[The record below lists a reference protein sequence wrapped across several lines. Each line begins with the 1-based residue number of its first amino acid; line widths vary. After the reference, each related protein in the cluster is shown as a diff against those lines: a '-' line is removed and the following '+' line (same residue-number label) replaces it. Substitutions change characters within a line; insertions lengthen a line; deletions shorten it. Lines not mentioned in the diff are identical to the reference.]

1 MLEYYSKFRTGIE
14 TAVTGHSFSCRK
26 TKDKK
31 VEMVTV
37 TKSGSQFA
45 IKTPEYA
52 VVCCD
57 SDDQVI
63 SWDVQAERLFGWEY
77 GEALGQQLFNL
88 ILPEKAEMRG
98 KAKLSQ
104 LFYQYRKETS
114 VTLKIEDSAVHRN
127 GQTFPIELIISPLP
141 GGDFFTIFIRNI
153 KAVQEQTKAEAGY
166 LFKMELVSSILK
178 ISMEPTLL
186 RERLTAMLSY
196 LVSLEPLNLLPKAAI
211 FLLEQDTETLVL
223 TAQYGLHPD
232 TIRNCREVRFG
243 ECLCGRAAQSNKT
256 FFTSPDSDLHI
267 DRGETE
273 EKHGHYCVPISTHGL
288 IMGVICFYV
297 PADHDRSKQV
307 EDLLNSAAQVIASVI
322 DYQKMD
328 LQLINLVNDLRA
340 TIIALREEKNFSES
354 VIQGLEHGLLVVDRN
369 GTIQKANDVA
379 KSIFKPFT
387 DDELEGHNFTSI
399 IGTDN
404 ARRILSSDTFKKTND
419 ENELTLT
426 TAGGDDLILRYSAVN
441 PDDTHGR
448 ETGTIVSLTDISE
461 WRYVRKEMEKM
472 NRLSTVA
479 EIASAVAHEVRNPL
493 AGIKIMAQSI
503 EEDSC
508 SVEERVEC
516 SQRIIRQVDRL
527 NELLT
532 DFFSYARPVVP
543 KKQKTSL
550 ESILSETKP
559 LIINKLVKQRIYL
572 LEDFSPNLPPI
583 IADPNQVQ
591 QVLLNLFLNAI
602 DAIKQEGTIEIIAR
616 KLSGQKLTSL
626 RKKYHMLKSGKK
638 FLMVLFKD
646 NGTGMSK
653 QAAEKVFEPFYT
665 TKTNGSGLGLSI
677 VYRTL
682 KENDAMITVDSVEG
696 KGTTFTMFFKA
707 G

>member
-1 MLEYYSKFRTGIE
+1 
-14 TAVTGHSFSCRK
+14 
-26 TKDKK
+26 
-31 VEMVTV
+31 MVTV
-37 TKSGSQFA
+37 TKTGSQFV
-45 IKTPEYA
+45 INTPDYA

-57 SDDQVI
+57 SGDQII

-77 GEALGQQLFNL
+77 GEVLGQRLFNL
-88 ILPEKAEMRG
+88 ILPDKAEMRG
-98 KAKLSQ
+98 DAKLSG
-104 LFYQYRKETS
+104 LFHQYRKETS
-114 VTLKIEDSAVHRN
+114 VTLKVEDTAIHRN
-127 GQTFPIELIISPLP
+127 GRTFPIELLISPLP
-141 GGDFFTIFIRNI
+141 GGDFYTIFIRNI
-153 KAVQEQTKAEAGY
+153 EAIQQQSRAEAGY
-166 LFKMELVSSILK
+166 LFKLEVVNTILK

-186 RERLTAMLSY
+186 KDRLSTILSY

-211 FLLEQDTETLVL
+211 FLLEQDTETLIL
-223 TAQYGLHPD
+223 TSQYGLNPE
-232 TIRNCREVRFG
+232 TIRDCREVPFG
-243 ECLCGRAAQSNKT
+243 TCLCGKAAKNNKIVFGT
-256 FFTSPDSDLHI
+256 PDSNLHLE
-267 DRGETE
+267 RGNNE

-288 IMGVICFYV
+288 TMGVACFYT
-297 PADHDRSKQV
+297 PENHEQSKHV
-307 EDLLNSAAQVIASVI
+307 EELLNSAVQVIASII

-340 TIIALREEKNFSES
+340 TIIALREERNFSES
-354 VIQGLEHGLLVVDRN
+354 VIQGLEHGLIVVDRN
-369 GTIQKANDVA
+369 GIIRKSNDVA
-379 KSIFKPFT
+379 KSIFSPFT
-387 DDELEGHNFTSI
+387 DELEGHNFTSI
-399 IGTDN
+399 IGNEN
-404 ARRILSSDTFKKTND
+404 ARRILSYEPPEE
-419 ENELTLT
+419 ENEEKELILT
-426 TAGGDDLILRYSAVN
+426 TDSGDDLILRYSAVN
-441 PDDTHGR
+441 R
-448 ETGTIVSLTDISE
+448 EDSKIREAGTIISLTDISE

-508 SVEERVEC
+508 TVEERIEC

-532 DFFSYARPVVP
+532 DFFSYARPVIP
-543 KKQKTSL
+543 KKQKSSL

-591 QVLLNLFLNAI
+591 QVFLNLFLNAI
-602 DAIKQEGTIEIIAR
+602 DAIKQEGTIEIVAR
-616 KLSGQKLTSL
+616 RLSGQKLTSL
-626 RKKYHMLKSGKK
+626 RKKYPMLKMCKS

-646 NGTGMSK
+646 NGSGMTK
-653 QAAEKVFEPFYT
+653 EATEKVFEPFYT

-682 KENDAMITVDSVEG
+682 KENDAMIAVDSIEG

>member
-1 MLEYYSKFRTGIE
+1 
-14 TAVTGHSFSCRK
+14 
-26 TKDKK
+26 
-31 VEMVTV
+31 MVTV
-37 TKSGSQFA
+37 TRSGSQFA
-45 IKTPEYA
+45 IKTPDYA

-57 SDDQVI
+57 SDDKVI

-77 GEALGQQLFNL
+77 NEALGQQLFNL
-88 ILPEKAEMRG
+88 ILPDKAEMRG
-98 KAKLSQ
+98 AAKLSK

-114 VTLKIEDSAVHRN
+114 VTLKIEDTAIHRN
-127 GQTFPIELIISPLP
+127 GQTFPIELILSPLP

-166 LFKMELVSSILK
+166 IFKMELENSILR

-186 RERLTAMLSY
+186 KDRLTAILSY

-223 TAQYGLHPD
+223 TAQHGLHSD
-232 TIRNCREVRFG
+232 TLRDCREVPFG
-243 ECLCGRAAQSNKT
+243 KCLCGKAAQGNKT
-256 FFTSPDSDLHI
+256 LFASPDSELHF
-267 DRGETE
+267 DRGESE

-288 IMGVICFYV
+288 TMGVICFYV
-297 PADHDRSKQV
+297 PENHERSKQV
-307 EDLLNSAAQVIASVI
+307 EDLLNSAAQVIASIV

-340 TIIALREEKNFSES
+340 TIIALREERNFSES
-354 VIQGLEHGLLVVDRN
+354 VIQGLEHGLLVIDRN
-369 GTIQKANDVA
+369 GIIQKANDVA

-387 DDELEGHNFTSI
+387 DELEGRNFTSI
-399 IGTDN
+399 IGNDN
-404 ARRILSSDTFKKTND
+404 ARRILASDSFKRNNE

-426 TAGGDDLILRYSAVN
+426 TDSGEDLILRYSAVN
-441 PDDTHGR
+441 RDDANGR
-448 ETGTIVSLTDISE
+448 ETGTIVSLTDVSE

-508 SVEERVEC
+508 SVEERIEC

-559 LIINKLVKQRIYL
+559 LIINKLIKQRIYL

-602 DAIKQEGTIEIIAR
+602 DAIKQEGSIEIIAR
-616 KLSGQKLTSL
+616 KLGGQKLTTL
-626 RKKYHMLKSGKK
+626 RKKYPILKSGKK

-646 NGTGMSK
+646 NGAGMPK
-653 QAAEKVFEPFYT
+653 EAAEKVFEPFYT

-682 KENDAMITVDSVEG
+682 KENDAMITVDSIEG

>member
-1 MLEYYSKFRTGIE
+1 
-14 TAVTGHSFSCRK
+14 
-26 TKDKK
+26 
-31 VEMVTV
+31 
-37 TKSGSQFA
+37 
-45 IKTPEYA
+45 
-52 VVCCD
+52 
-57 SDDQVI
+57 
-63 SWDVQAERLFGWEY
+63 
-77 GEALGQQLFNL
+77 
-88 ILPEKAEMRG
+88 
-98 KAKLSQ
+98 
-104 LFYQYRKETS
+104 
-114 VTLKIEDSAVHRN
+114 
-127 GQTFPIELIISPLP
+127 
-141 GGDFFTIFIRNI
+141 
-153 KAVQEQTKAEAGY
+153 
-166 LFKMELVSSILK
+166 
-178 ISMEPTLL
+178 
-186 RERLTAMLSY
+186 
-196 LVSLEPLNLLPKAAI
+196 
-211 FLLEQDTETLVL
+211 
-223 TAQYGLHPD
+223 
-232 TIRNCREVRFG
+232 
-243 ECLCGRAAQSNKT
+243 
-256 FFTSPDSDLHI
+256 
-267 DRGETE
+267 
-273 EKHGHYCVPISTHGL
+273 
-288 IMGVICFYV
+288 MGVICFFV
-297 PADHDRSKQV
+297 APDHVRSKDI
-307 EDLLNSAAQVIASVI
+307 EELLTSAAQVIASII

-340 TIIALREEKNFSES
+340 TIIALREEKSFSES
-354 VIQGLEHGLLVVDRN
+354 VIQGLEHGLLVIDRN

-387 DDELEGHNFTSI
+387 NELEGHNFTSI
-399 IGTDN
+399 IGNDN
-404 ARRILSSDTFKKTND
+404 ARRILSSETFKKHND

-441 PDDTHGR
+441 PHEPNGR

-559 LIINKLVKQRIYL
+559 LIINKLIKQRIYL
-572 LEDFSPNLPPI
+572 LEDFTPNLPPI

-602 DAIKQEGTIEIIAR
+602 DAIKQEGSIEIIAR
-616 KLSGQKLTSL
+616 KLGGQKLTSL

-646 NGTGMSK
+646 NGTGMSSE
-653 QAAEKVFEPFYT
+653 AAEKVFEPFYT